1 MKMTKYISF
10 LCLLLVMT
18 ACHKAYP
25 GLYAPEID
33 YENPN
38 PEVTTDHVP
47 IMLSM
52 YDPLYALVTTR
63 KYGTFE
69 AWGSSAEAQKHW
81 MDARFGVYAFL
92 TNNAQY
98 TGGPDYTKP
107 EAGEDTGIPYCLVK
121 DRKVRLTKDCEL
133 LWEDEITR
141 YYSATYPEYKFNF
154 FLYYLDNAKV
164 TGENNTEPARVVKRI
179 EVDGTQ
185 DILSA
190 YAYPDAHDRDKL
202 VTDDDESRY
211 LINHW
216 NDVVYSAR
224 SGRRRIDPNF
234 KVKHEMTQLQFTLE
248 GMRDVA
254 SKIIVE
260 AVIVTIPYRGDFTVA
275 ADWDGVRLDNA
286 GMEPPTGVV
295 WDYTAT
301 KDIYLSEKKQTDFDE
316 TTKRENGRLDL
327 SVAKGVTKNAGR
339 AILVSPAPS
348 YGISVWYRYDDE
360 SYPTLQGKLFNVVF
374 DKMTAPGGDAFA
386 AGGRHVVNLQIY
398 GPQLI
403 NLTVDRSSLGWTEFK
418 GEINVDGGWD

>member
-1 MKMTKYISF
+1 MTKYISF

-38 PEVTTDHVP
+38 PEVSTDHVP
-47 IMLSM
+47 VMLSM

-69 AWGSSAEAQKHW
+69 AWGSSEEAQKHW

-92 TNNAQY
+92 TNNALY

-107 EAGEDTGIPYCLVK
+107 EADDDTGIPYCLVK

-133 LWEDEITR
+133 LWEDEVSR

-154 FLYYLDNAKV
+154 FLYYLDNANV
-164 TGENNTEPARVVKRI
+164 TGETQEYNKVVKHI

-202 VTDDDESRY
+202 VADDDESRY

-248 GMRDVA
+248 GMKPVS
-254 SKIIVE
+254 SKITVE
-260 AVIVTIPYRGDFTVA
+260 AVIVTIPYRGNFTVA

-301 KDIYLSEKKQTDFDE
+301 KDIYLSENKQADFDE
-316 TTKRENGRLDL
+316 TTKRENGRLGL
-327 SVAKGVTKNAGR
+327 SVAMAVTKNAGR
-339 AILVSPAPS
+339 AILVPPAPS
-348 YGISVWYRYDDE
+348 YKVSVWYRYDDMD
-360 SYPTLQGKLFNVVF
+360 YPALQGKLFNVVF
-374 DKMTAPGGDAFA
+374 EKMTLPGSGAFS

-403 NLTVDRSSLGWTEFK
+403 NLTVDRSSLGWTEYK
-418 GEINVDGGWD
+418 GGYLDVDSEWD